1 MLDRVVVVQVWGNA
15 REEGASCVCGAQ
27 ARTAIRLFGQEKMS
41 AGFLLQSDFGIVA
54 KFWPL
59 FHSLFLFDRCRGDIS
74 LEGLTTYSSLLA
86 NFFPLLLLFPLH
98 TLNTQTQS
106 SVLRYA
112 RTNAA
117 EVGFVRTI
125 RILLLL
131 LLLLLR
137 VMRRP
142 SVRVVLKHVIVAVA
156 AEDRREPQQHQ
167 LYAAR
172 ARFCLTR
179 TLALLKVR
187 YSFSEQC
194 CHRAILQQRFE

>member
-1 MLDRVVVVQVWGNA
+1 
-15 REEGASCVCGAQ
+15 
-27 ARTAIRLFGQEKMS
+27 MS

-74 LEGLTTYSSLLA
+74 LEGLTTYSLLSA

-112 RTNAA
+112 RTNAG

-131 LLLLLR
+131 LLLLLFLR

-142 SVRVVLKHVIVAVA
+142 SVRVVLKHVVVAVA

-167 LYAAR
+167 VYAAR
-172 ARFCLTR
+172 ARVFVR
-179 TLALLKVR
+179 RAHARIIKSALQ
-187 YSFSEQC
+187 FF
-194 CHRAILQQRFE
+194 RAMLPKSYIATAF